1 MTIYVFDNS
10 PFSTLFRNFYRRRFP
25 TLWVRFDEMVEDGR
39 IISTREV
46 LRELEDGSPTGC
58 LEWANANRNVF
69 TTPTAE
75 EGAYV
80 GRIYS
85 VSHFQQNIE
94 RKKLYKGGKNADPF
108 VIAKAG
114 INNFVVVTMENG
126 PENAAKIPN
135 ICAHFSVDC
144 INLEGFMEA
153 EGWSF

>member
-10 PFSTLFRNFYRRRFP
+10 PFSTLFRNFYRKRFP
-25 TLWVRFDEMVEDGR
+25 SLWARFDEMVEDGR

-46 LRELEDGSPTGC
+46 LRELEDNAPTGC
-58 LEWANANRNVF
+58 LEWASTQKNVF
-69 TTPTAE
+69 TTPTAK
-75 EGAYV
+75 EGAFV

-85 VSHFQQNIE
+85 VPHFQQNIE

-108 VIAKAG
+108 VIAKAAV
-114 INNFVVVTMENG
+114 NSCVVVTMESG

-135 ICAHFSVDC
+135 ICAHFSVGC